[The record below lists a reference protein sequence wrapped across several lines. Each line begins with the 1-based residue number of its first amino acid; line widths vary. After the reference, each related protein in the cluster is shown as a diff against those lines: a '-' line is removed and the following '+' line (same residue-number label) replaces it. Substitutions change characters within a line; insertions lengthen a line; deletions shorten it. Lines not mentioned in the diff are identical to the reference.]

1 MFDLVRNHK
10 RWMLFLVLLLILPS
24 FVFFGIEGY
33 SRFMEGDQSL
43 AKVDGESVTQAEFDA
58 VRRNQLDRARQMMG
72 ASFDPAV
79 FDTPEMRRQTLD
91 QLIDSRVI
99 ANIAVK
105 NNLTISDN
113 ALRREIASIPAI
125 QQNGRFDPELYA
137 QVLAAQG
144 MTSAGFEAGIRREM
158 ALGLVLQ
165 PVQESGLAPLTVT
178 RSLLEA
184 MDEKRT
190 VRTREFAAAD
200 FRAGLNVT
208 DADVQQYYEANSRS
222 LELPDAVD
230 AQYLVLN
237 RESVLKNI
245 TVNDNDIAQYY
256 EQNKARYSQPETRRV
271 SHILITA
278 APAASEDERRAA
290 RQKAEDLASRAK
302 LDPSQ
307 FATLARENSQ
317 DPGTAP
323 SGGDLDWIGRGM
335 MVPAFEEVAFT
346 LKDGEV
352 SDVVQTDFGFHVI
365 KVDAVRPAQI
375 KPLAEVRDE
384 VAAEIR
390 NQLAAERFGVDAGK
404 LTDLVYDQIDS
415 LQPAAD
421 ALNLPLQT
429 TVGVTRDAAP
439 AGSPA
444 VLNDPRVRQAL
455 FSNDVMREQRN
466 SGVIELAPDLL
477 VVVRAAKVVPAHVPP
492 LAEVSTRIRE
502 QLLDA
507 RAAKAAAEAGEA
519 ALKALRAGGTPEGFG
534 PAMEVSRGNPGDL
547 GAPVLSATMQ
557 APTTT
562 LPAYVGADSGGRYV
576 LVQIDAA
583 QPGVAPAEDVLK
595 AERTGLGRAWAE
607 AESQAVLAVLR
618 TQNDV
623 TMEPAAAQALAGDAN
638 D

>member
-1 MFDLVRNHK
+1 MFELVRNHK

-24 FVFFGIEGY
+24 FVFFGIDGY
-33 SRFMEGDQSL
+33 SRFMEGGQSL
-43 AKVDGESVTQAEFDA
+43 AKVGNESITQSEFDA
-58 VRRNQLDRARQMMG
+58 VRRNQLDRARQMLG
-72 ASFDPAV
+72 AGFDPAV

-91 QLIDSRVI
+91 QLIDSRLI
-99 ANIAVK
+99 ANIAAK
-105 NNLTISDN
+105 DNLTVSDN
-113 ALRREIASIPAI
+113 TLRREIARIPAI
-125 QQNGRFDPELYA
+125 QQSGRFDPDLYA
-137 QVLAAQG
+137 QLLAAQG
-144 MTSAGFEAGIRREM
+144 MTSAGFESGVRREL

-165 PVQESGLAPLTVT
+165 PVQDSGLAPLTVT
-178 RSLLEA
+178 RALLEA

-190 VRTREFAAAD
+190 VRTREFLAAD
-200 FRAGLNVT
+200 FRAGINVT
-208 DADVQQYYEANSRS
+208 DADIKQYYDANTRA
-222 LELPDAVD
+222 LELPDSVD

-245 TVNDNDIAQYY
+245 NVSDNDVAQYY

-278 APAASEDERRAA
+278 APAASEAERTAA

-302 LDPSQ
+302 ADPSQ

-335 MVPAFEEVAFT
+335 MVPAFEEAAFT

-352 SDVVQTDFGFHVI
+352 SGVVQTDFGFHVI
-365 KVDAVRPAQI
+365 KVDSVRPAQI

-390 NQLAAERFGVDAGK
+390 NQLAAERFGADAGK

-421 ALNLPLQT
+421 ALNLPLQIT
-429 TVGVTRDAAP
+429 TGVTREATP
-439 AGSPA
+439 AGSPEA
-444 VLNDPRVRQAL
+444 LSDPRVRQAL
-455 FSNDVMREQRN
+455 FSNDVLREQRN

-492 LAEVSTRIRE
+492 LAEVSARIRE
-502 QLLDA
+502 QLVDE
-507 RAAKAAAEAGEA
+507 RAAKAAVDAGEA
-519 ALKALRAGGTPEGFG
+519 ALKALRDGGQPEGFG
-534 PAMEVSRGNPGDL
+534 PVREVSRGNPGDL
-547 GAPVLSATMQ
+547 GGAVLTATMQ

-562 LPAYVGADSGGRYV
+562 LPAYVGADSGGGYV
-576 LVQIDAA
+576 LVQIESA
-583 QPGVAPAEDVLK
+583 QAGKAPADDVLK

-607 AESQAVLAVLR
+607 AESQAVMAVLR
-618 TQNDV
+618 AQNDV
-623 TMEPAAAQALAGDAN
+623 KLEPGAAQALAGDGN